1 MSLSKYQQIRRFNRT
16 PEPKGKSRPSDA
28 DALSFVVQKH
38 DASRL
43 HYDFRLEMDGVLKSW
58 AVPKG
63 PSLDPARKAL
73 AVQVEDHP
81 IEYGDFEGV
90 IPKGEYGGGTV
101 LLWDRGTWTPLHD
114 PLEGWKSGR
123 LHFILDGEKLK
134 GEWGLVR
141 MHGKAGGDGK
151 NWLLIKVKDKFA
163 RKDDVLSAKPA
174 SVKTRR
180 GIEQIAKA
188 RDDVWS
194 SDAKD
199 AAKSRGAR
207 KAAMPA
213 KLSPQ
218 LAVLA
223 EHPPEG
229 KGWLHEIKFDGYRI
243 LAHLK
248 NGEVTLLTRNG
259 HDWTAKFPSIAAA
272 LEKLKVDSAI
282 VDGEVVVLDQEGRSD
297 FQALQAMLKNKEKA
311 APCCSLLIFPSAM
324 A

>member
-90 IPKGEYGGGTV
+90 IPKGRIRRRNRSALGSRHLE
-101 LLWDRGTWTPLHD
+101 PLHD
-114 PLEGWKSGR
+114 PPAKDGR
-123 LHFILDGEKLK
+123 AASFISILHGEKLK
-134 GEWGLVR
+134 GEWSLVR

-163 RKDDVLSAKPA
+163 AQRRCAQRQTRERQDTTLDR
-174 SVKTRR
+174 TDRR
-180 GIEQIAKA
+180 GA
-188 RDDVWS
+188 
-194 SDAKD
+194 
-199 AAKSRGAR
+199 G
-207 KAAMPA
+207 
-213 KLSPQ
+213 
-218 LAVLA
+218 
-223 EHPPEG
+223 
-229 KGWLHEIKFDGYRI
+229 
-243 LAHLK
+243 
-248 NGEVTLLTRNG
+248 
-259 HDWTAKFPSIAAA
+259 
-272 LEKLKVDSAI
+272 
-282 VDGEVVVLDQEGRSD
+282 
-297 FQALQAMLKNKEKA
+297 
-311 APCCSLLIFPSAM
+311 
-324 A
+324 